1 MIDLLSSKEGAPQI
15 KLKVLVSGPQ
25 HAKAEGG
32 GYQFVFTSPPAQA
45 TKDRDAFKNA
55 LSTILSQNR
64 AGGTSGTA
72 TPTRNGPV
80 LPASANGNAR
90 APLPSRPPGGGPAL
104 PTRATSTVGDANGGH
119 SRSGSTFGGSP
130 APSIAPGAGLSADDI
145 RLRKKVLVANPDLM
159 GLHRDL
165 VMSGQ
170 ITEAEFWEGR
180 EVCSRISHFML
191 VLIGMFYEVSTTR
204 PVNI

>member
-1 MIDLLSSKEGAPQI
+1 
-15 KLKVLVSGPQ
+15 
-25 HAKAEGG
+25 
-32 GYQFVFTSPPAQA
+32 VFTSPPAQA
-45 TKDRDAFKNA
+45 AKDRDAFKGA

-64 AGGTSGTA
+64 AGGASGTA
-72 TPTRNGPV
+72 TPTQNGPV

-90 APLPSRPPGGGPAL
+90 APLPGRPPAGGPVL
-104 PTRATSTVGDANGGH
+104 PTRATSTVGDSNGGH
-119 SRSGSTFGGSP
+119 SRTGSAFGGSP
-130 APSIAPGAGLSADDI
+130 APSVAPGAGLSADDI

-180 EVCSRISHFML
+180 EVYFNVSRRIL
-191 VLIGMFYEVSTTR
+191 VLIGMYSLVSPARPVYIRRTTKGPTR
-204 PVNI
+204 PNC